1 MKKPYRVTITE
12 TLSMTV
18 KVAAADRREAEQLVS
33 DQWHRGEYILDADH
47 FTGVEFHGQRAHKK
61 LSREDAR

>member
-1 MKKPYRVTITE
+1 MKQPYKVTITE

-18 KVAAADRREAEQLVS
+18 EVAAANRREAAQFVS
-33 DQWHRGEYILDADH
+33 DQWYRGEYILDADH

>member
-1 MKKPYRVTITE
+1 MKKSYRVTITE

-18 KVAAADRREAEQLVS
+18 KVAAAGRREAEQLVS

>member
-1 MKKPYRVTITE
+1 MKQPYRVTITE

-18 KVAAADRREAEQLVS
+18 EVAAADRREAEQLVS
-33 DQWHRGEYILDADH
+33 AQWYRGEYILDADH

>member
-1 MKKPYRVTITE
+1 
-12 TLSMTV
+12 MTV
-18 KVAAADRREAEQLVS
+18 EVAAADRREAEQLVS
-33 DQWHRGEYILDADH
+33 AQWYRGEYILDADH

>member
-1 MKKPYRVTITE
+1 MKKTYRVTITE

-47 FTGVEFHGQRAHKK
+47 CKVVEFNGQRAHKK

>member
-1 MKKPYRVTITE
+1 
-12 TLSMTV
+12 MTV
-18 KVAAADRREAEQLVS
+18 EVAAANRREAEQFVS
-33 DQWHRGEYILDADH
+33 DQWYRGEYILDADH

>member
-33 DQWHRGEYILDADH
+33 AQWHRGEYILDADH

>member
-1 MKKPYRVTITE
+1 MKPPYKVTITE

-18 KVAAADRREAEQLVS
+18 AVAAANRREAEQFVS
-33 DQWHRGEYILDADH
+33 DQWYRGEYILDADH